1 MRIMMLRLFV
11 LLLFFSASAPAREAE
26 EYSVILVNSF
36 NESDFEVKMMYRLMS
51 QVSEAE
57 NILVLTVPAYYADS
71 VKDFGPEIR
80 QTILDNF
87 NYQLQNLINDKQNA
101 SFARLV
107 AIGRHASVFVDTNPT
122 ILPLAERYFLHID
135 WRPSSGTL
143 VRSDYEPDLS
153 YAQILAALPDTKEI
167 VLVHGNLGLEQD
179 DGLVQNF
186 VSKVPAGV
194 GFRYFNPAK
203 NPSQTLNAL
212 RDSPAG
218 TPIIYINYK
227 FHERNWESVH
237 NWLTTQTKH
246 PVFTIFSHNVSRYA
260 GGAVVVPE
268 KIADT
273 AIALAKGEQ
282 LAVEQNNV
290 VSQQFNAKQLDRWG
304 IDAEAFP
311 PGAEL
316 VNVEPSVYSLE
327 IVLAIVSFFLVIIV
341 VMTIYMLYRAN
352 LHNKHMAIALEDADS
367 ANRSKSEFLANMSHE
382 IRTPMNGVLGTLQV
396 LERADL
402 TSQTKERVSKALF
415 SAKHLLIIIN
425 DILDYSKIEANK
437 LELEEQPFSL
447 LEITESAVS
456 DLQALAQSKDLHLAV
471 EVEGSFQDGWLG
483 DSVRVK
489 QIIVNLVSNAV
500 KFTAT
505 GSVTVRLGVATASN
519 QHEQIL
525 IEVTD
530 TGIGMSKVM
539 QSKIF
544 ERFSQADTSSTR
556 KFGGTGIGMSITHS
570 LVTIMHGRL
579 TVESEEQQGTRVTVE
594 LPLPRVDL
602 GRQAEVPSS
611 LAGPDLTGKH
621 LLVAEDNMINQ
632 TIIESMLES
641 TNVRLDIVDNGQ
653 LAVNAVTTSKG
664 SFDAVLMDIQMP
676 VMDGVQ
682 ACKEIKAQFPH
693 LPVIALTADVM
704 ADEVKNYLQLGFDKH
719 IGKPIDINYLYEVLA
734 EVCANR

>member
-1 MRIMMLRLFV
+1 
-11 LLLFFSASAPAREAE
+11 
-26 EYSVILVNSF
+26 
-36 NESDFEVKMMYRLMS
+36 
-51 QVSEAE
+51 
-57 NILVLTVPAYYADS
+57 
-71 VKDFGPEIR
+71 
-80 QTILDNF
+80 
-87 NYQLQNLINDKQNA
+87 
-101 SFARLV
+101 
-107 AIGRHASVFVDTNPT
+107 
-122 ILPLAERYFLHID
+122 
-135 WRPSSGTL
+135 
-143 VRSDYEPDLS
+143 
-153 YAQILAALPDTKEI
+153 
-167 VLVHGNLGLEQD
+167 
-179 DGLVQNF
+179 
-186 VSKVPAGV
+186 
-194 GFRYFNPAK
+194 
-203 NPSQTLNAL
+203 
-212 RDSPAG
+212 
-218 TPIIYINYK
+218 
-227 FHERNWESVH
+227 
-237 NWLTTQTKH
+237 
-246 PVFTIFSHNVSRYA
+246 
-260 GGAVVVPE
+260 
-268 KIADT
+268 
-273 AIALAKGEQ
+273 
-282 LAVEQNNV
+282 
-290 VSQQFNAKQLDRWG
+290 
-304 IDAEAFP
+304 
-311 PGAEL
+311 
-316 VNVEPSVYSLE
+316 
-327 IVLAIVSFFLVIIV
+327 
-341 VMTIYMLYRAN
+341 
-352 LHNKHMAIALEDADS
+352 
-367 ANRSKSEFLANMSHE
+367 
-382 IRTPMNGVLGTLQV
+382 
-396 LERADL
+396 
-402 TSQTKERVSKALF
+402 
-415 SAKHLLIIIN
+415 
-425 DILDYSKIEANK
+425 
-437 LELEEQPFSL
+437 
-447 LEITESAVS
+447 
-456 DLQALAQSKDLHLAV
+456 
-471 EVEGSFQDGWLG
+471 
-483 DSVRVK
+483 
-489 QIIVNLVSNAV
+489 VSNAV

-519 QHEQIL
+519 QHEQIV